1 MDLVQLTWNSPPLNV
16 DYVFF
21 HQNNFFKLDCTYCTV
36 LAPNCNVICSMYIPY
51 ILLTDKFCLSEFQIL
66 GIREVQSS
74 DQ

>member
-1 MDLVQLTWNSPPLNV
+1 MDLVQLTWNPPLNV

-21 HQNNFFKLDCTYCTV
+21 TKKKKKILDCTYCTV

-66 GIREVQSS
+66 GIREVLSL
-74 DQ
+74 DR